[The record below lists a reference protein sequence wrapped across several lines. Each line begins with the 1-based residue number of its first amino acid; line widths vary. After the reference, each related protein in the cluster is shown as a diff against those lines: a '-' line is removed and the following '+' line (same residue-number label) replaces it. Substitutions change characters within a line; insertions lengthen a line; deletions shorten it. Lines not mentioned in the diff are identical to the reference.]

1 MNILNAI
8 IQGIIQGL
16 TEFLPVSSSGHLAV
30 FQYFFGGTDDN
41 GLLFDIVLHL
51 GTLVATCIAFR
62 KRIWALILEV
72 GRIFRDIFTG
82 KFFKV
87 KMDGNR
93 REIIMMI
100 ISLLV
105 LIPFAPFKDFI
116 EKAGNYP
123 VLLGFLFI
131 YTSIILFISDRC
143 KKSNIDREHIMPKH
157 ALIIGAFQGVA
168 LLPGVSRSGST
179 ICSALFCGF
188 KRNLAVEYSFILGIP
203 TILASCILEI
213 AEYAQA
219 FHAGTAEAI
228 DVPSYVVG
236 FIVSGVVGLLAIK
249 MVNWVVNSNKFIIF
263 SVYTFIL
270 GLVVIIAGL
279 VR

>member
-1 MNILNAI
+1 MTILDAV

-30 FQYFFGGTDDN
+30 YQIFFGGSDEN
-41 GLLFDIVLHL
+41 GILFDIVLHI
-51 GTLVATCIAFR
+51 GTLIATIIAFR
-62 KRIWALILEV
+62 KKVWDLILEL

-87 KMDGNR
+87 KMNPDR
-93 REIIMMI
+93 RMIVMML

-105 LIPFAPFKDFI
+105 LVPFVPFKSLI

-131 YTSIILFISDRC
+131 YTSILLFISDKC
-143 KKSNIDREHIMPKH
+143 KKGKVDQAHITPKH

-168 LLPGVSRSGST
+168 LFPGVSRSGST
-179 ICSALFCGF
+179 ICSSLFCGF
-188 KRNLAVEYSFILGIP
+188 KRELAVEYSFILGIP
-203 TILASCILEI
+203 TILASCVLEI
-213 AEYAQA
+213 GDYIGKVSD
-219 FHAGTAEAI
+219 GTAGAVN
-228 DVPSYVVG
+228 VPAYLIGMVVSAVVG
-236 FIVSGVVGLLAIK
+236 ILSIK
-249 MVNWVVNSNKFIIF
+249 MVSWLVKSNKFIIF

-270 GLVVIIAGL
+270 GIVVIIAGI